1 MHSNLGDLDFIQAHY
16 GFTFRNIQTKI
27 ELSKWSRRC
36 DGELEV
42 RLNLNAYNNETMQ
55 TNVPVILEF
64 CNITSSTNY
73 MTNSSWNR

>member
-42 RLNLNAYNNETMQ
+42 RL
-55 TNVPVILEF
+55 
-64 CNITSSTNY
+64 
-73 MTNSSWNR
+73 